1 MSLASINVLAVI
13 VAALV
18 AFIANFIWFGPL
30 KMYTRWT
37 AALRQ
42 PADHVPGSGLSTPVL
57 FGLTFASLVIESLV
71 IALVIFAV
79 CDDPSV
85 INGLGIGLL
94 LGVGI
99 AAMPSLGHRLF
110 AGQGFKVWIY
120 EVGADVL
127 VAGVMGVV
135 IAALG

>member
-1 MSLASINVLAVI
+1 MSLSAINIFVVLVAAVI
-13 VAALV
+13 
-18 AFIANFIWFGPL
+18 AFIANFVWFGPL

-37 AALRQ
+37 NALQQ

-57 FGLTFASLVIESLV
+57 FGLTFASLVVESLV
-71 IALVIFAV
+71 IALVMFGV

-85 INGLGIGLL
+85 VNGLGVGLV
-94 LGVGI
+94 LGVGV

-120 EVGADVL
+120 EVGADVV
-127 VAGVMGVV
+127 VAGVMGII
-135 IAALG
+135 IATLG

>member
-1 MSLASINVLAVI
+1 MSLTSINILVVI
-13 VAALV
+13 AAAFI
-18 AFIANFIWFGPL
+18 AFIANFVWFGPL
-30 KMYTRWT
+30 KMYSRWT
-37 AALRQ
+37 AALQQ

-71 IALVIFAV
+71 IALVMFGV

-85 INGLGIGLL
+85 VNGLGIGLL
-94 LGVGI
+94 LGVGV

-120 EVGADVL
+120 EVGADVV
-127 VAGVMGVV
+127 VAGVMGIV